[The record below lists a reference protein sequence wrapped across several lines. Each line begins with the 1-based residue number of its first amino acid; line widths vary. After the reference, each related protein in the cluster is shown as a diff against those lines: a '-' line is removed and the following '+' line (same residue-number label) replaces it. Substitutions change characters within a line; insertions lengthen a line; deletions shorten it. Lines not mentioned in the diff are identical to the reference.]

1 MITGSASVLYCQLF
15 KRTLPRTIY
24 RAQGRYILKSPG
36 LIAEI
41 LPDDIK
47 KDLEKACAL
56 HQRALS
62 DYSQCTEFSRLM
74 SDLLARLE
82 DVGCFKTADKV
93 MTILLDCNPKTG
105 AHCEK
110 STIVSQITKK
120 LG

>member
-1 MITGSASVLYCQLF
+1 LF
-15 KRTLPRTIY
+15 VIFYPGINKQGLEIFNRVR
-24 RAQGRYILKSPG
+24 GRYILKSTG

-47 KDLEKACAL
+47 RDLEKACAL
-56 HQRALS
+56 HQRAVS
-62 DYSQCTEFSRLM
+62 DYAQCGEFSRLM